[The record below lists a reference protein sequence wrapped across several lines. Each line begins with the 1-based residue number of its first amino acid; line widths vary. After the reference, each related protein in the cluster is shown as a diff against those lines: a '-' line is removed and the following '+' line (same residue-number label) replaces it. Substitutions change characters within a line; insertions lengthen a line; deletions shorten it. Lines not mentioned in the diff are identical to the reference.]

1 MTSSPKNLASDVL
14 GNFVVQN
21 EKNCSLKIEE
31 WLTTEGAASYLKVS
45 VGTLRNLT
53 SNGHVPYHKLG
64 NRNRYLLEDLR
75 NLLLKNRR
83 GVFYGN
89 KN

>member
-1 MTSSPKNLASDVL
+1 MTISSKNLTRDVVDD
-14 GNFVVQN
+14 FVVQN
-21 EKNCSLKIEE
+21 EQNCSLKIEE

-83 GVFYGN
+83 GILYGN
-89 KN
+89 KK